1 MLFNAGSKVHGA
13 SAPYLSSNNTIFPAG
28 TNATIADILSSYYI
42 SFITTLDPNVRR
54 HPDAIFWPSYSS
66 GTNMTVGSGQE
77 VGFTVLEFTDD
88 LVITTVDA
96 DAGGRCDFWGSQGF
110 EIGS

>member
-1 MLFNAGSKVHGA
+1 MK
-13 SAPYLSSNNTIFPAG
+13 
-28 TNATIADILSSYYI
+28 
-42 SFITTLDPNVRR
+42 
-54 HPDAIFWPSYSS
+54 
-66 GTNMTVGSGQE
+66 VGSGQE